1 MFSTDWHFFLLKRKQ
16 KLLDAEIVAIKMG
29 PLEVG
34 SSKTNLCSELPWLI
48 RYQMP
53 FRLLLLLVLLQL
65 LYLNIGLINQE
76 ERTNQPSMDCNLTAS
91 TLRTLFLFGYQSG
104 YSSSLLKQR
113 NFSLIVRS
121 SQSKVNELFIM
132 VSVWKGDSARK
143 KDLTPQQLFS
153 PYTNCM

>member
-65 LYLNIGLINQE
+65 LYLNHWLGKPPE
-76 ERTNQPSMDCNLTAS
+76 EEGILFIYSRTC
-91 TLRTLFLFGYQSG
+91 LRTETILNLSLCAINSMWFDMNCACARGRVFPLGGKDKSRGDCLTLHRYRVLVHAQSWID
-104 YSSSLLKQR
+104 S
-113 NFSLIVRS
+113 
-121 SQSKVNELFIM
+121 
-132 VSVWKGDSARK
+132 VSWTK
-143 KDLTPQQLFS
+143 P
-153 PYTNCM
+153 